1 MVRSFYQL
9 FLNTLQTEAV
19 VLATV
24 IEVSGSTPRE
34 IGAKMFVN
42 AAGKIQGTIGGG
54 AGEAKVIQH
63 ALQVLETGVK
73 QRVEIDLSGH
83 LKAANPISPKEG
95 ICGGRMGVWLERWA
109 GNEARAIVQEILTA
123 LEAGRSITLVTPY
136 GSERSPW
143 IVDQFDPPKS
153 PFKRGTLSSINP
165 VPLLRGARGDQN
177 CEGDEI
183 DRTCGFASHGEGDD
197 PPKSPFKRGTLIN
210 NNLVPPLFLALAAR
224 SAGARGDQNCK
235 GEALD
240 AFVEVIQPQPTVL
253 IIGAGHCGIQLA
265 KVADIAGFQ
274 VMVQDDRRDWANADH
289 YPQATR
295 IFTTSIEE
303 TIAQL
308 NYHAALYIALLTR
321 GYQHDVQ
328 ALQAIMTK
336 AIPCRYI
343 GMMGSQRRVQQVL
356 QAVQAKVAQEFS
368 ELSELQI
375 SQWLQHIHA
384 PIGLDIGAL
393 TPEEI
398 AISITAEMIQIRHR
412 DRDQKCSP

>member
-1 MVRSFYQL
+1 M
-9 FLNTLQTEAV
+9 N
-19 VLATV
+19 
-24 IEVSGSTPRE
+24 I
-34 IGAKMFVN
+34 
-42 AAGKIQGTIGGG
+42 
-54 AGEAKVIQH
+54 
-63 ALQVLETGVK
+63 
-73 QRVEIDLSGH
+73 
-83 LKAANPISPKEG
+83 
-95 ICGGRMGVWLERWA
+95 
-109 GNEARAIVQEILTA
+109 
-123 LEAGRSITLVTPY
+123 
-136 GSERSPW
+136 
-143 IVDQFDPPKS
+143 DPPKS
-153 PFKRGTLSSINP
+153 PLKRGTLNI
-165 VPLLRGARGDQN
+165 
-177 CEGDEI
+177 
-183 DRTCGFASHGEGDD
+183 D
-197 PPKSPFKRGTLIN
+197 PPKSPLKRGTLIN
-210 NNLVPPLFLALAAR
+210 NNPVPPLFLALAAR
-224 SAGARGDQNCK
+224 SAGARGNQNCE

-295 IFTTSIEE
+295 IFTTSIAE

-308 NYHAALYIALLTR
+308 NHHSALYIALLTR

-336 AIPCRYI
+336 AIPCHYI

-356 QAVQAKVAQEFS
+356 QAVQAQVAQEFS

-398 AISITAEMIQIRHR
+398 AVSITAEMIQIRRR